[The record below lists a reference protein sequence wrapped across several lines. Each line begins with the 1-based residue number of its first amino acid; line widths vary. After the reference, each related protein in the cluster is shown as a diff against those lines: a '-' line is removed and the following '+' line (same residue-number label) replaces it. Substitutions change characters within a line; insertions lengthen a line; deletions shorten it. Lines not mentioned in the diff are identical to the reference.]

1 MGETGGG
8 EEGLEGVA
16 GLFLMMEDAGG
27 KDGLT
32 KVLRAVVAV
41 QLETMRAG
49 CACRGGDLNDL
60 SDHIVMDQV
69 IPEVGEDGEDIG
81 GEAVL
86 VEECEIGFSHGMRK
100 NRRTSFSRAGLGFS
114 GMSARRD
121 E

>member
-1 MGETGGG
+1 
-8 EEGLEGVA
+8 
-16 GLFLMMEDAGG
+16 
-27 KDGLT
+27 
-32 KVLRAVVAV
+32 
-41 QLETMRAG
+41 
-49 CACRGGDLNDL
+49 
-60 SDHIVMDQV
+60 V